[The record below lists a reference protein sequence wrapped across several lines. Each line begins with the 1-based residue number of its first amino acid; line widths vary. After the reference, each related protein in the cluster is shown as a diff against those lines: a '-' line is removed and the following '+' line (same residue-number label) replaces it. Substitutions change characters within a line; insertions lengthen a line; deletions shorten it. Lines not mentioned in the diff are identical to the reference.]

1 MVKLNK
7 IQQEC
12 REPAGRGCSF
22 AVLNYHRVMPMH
34 TFWNEQVLDVGV
46 FEQQLLQLKR
56 FFRVLSL
63 EQALQLAAEGNV
75 PANAVVITIDDGFAD
90 CYDHIFPLLQRY
102 QLPATFFISTQGLQ
116 QGYLW
121 ENQIAN
127 AILQAP
133 AEVTMLK
140 LQERQFAS
148 NGKTERHRSIVAI
161 TDLIKYHPMA
171 QRNQLIGDLIA
182 QTGEPHMHHE
192 FVTAEQLKQ
201 MAAAGMTIGAHTV
214 HHPILALE
222 SAETAQKEIAQ
233 SKAILEQLLA
243 QPVHYFAY
251 PNGKFA
257 VDFSDEHVT
266 QVQDS
271 GFVAAFCTDWGQ
283 ARPTQECRFRLRRF
297 TPWDRNPW
305 FFSLRLA
312 LHIVAER
319 YSIKFLKEWVGTHG
333 N

>member
-1 MVKLNK
+1 MLNLNK
-7 IQQEC
+7 AQQAC
-12 REPAGRGCSF
+12 NKSRGSGCSF
-22 AVLNYHRVMPMH
+22 AVLNYHRVMPIN

-46 FEQQLLQLKR
+46 FEQQLLQLKL

-63 EQALQLAAEGNV
+63 EQALQLASQCKV

-90 CYDHIFPLLQRY
+90 CYDHIFPLLQHY
-102 QLPATFFISTQGLQ
+102 QLPATFFISTQGLL

-133 AEVTMLK
+133 AEITLLT
-140 LQERQFAS
+140 LQDRQFNS

-171 QRNQLIGDLIA
+171 QRNQLIADLIA
-182 QTGEPHMHHE
+182 QTGVPHMHHE
-192 FVTAEQLKQ
+192 FVTADQLRQ

-222 SAETAQKEIAQ
+222 SAETAREEIAQ
-233 SKAILEQLLA
+233 SKATLEQLLA

-257 VDFSDEHVT
+257 VDFSEEHVA
-266 QVQDS
+266 QVRDS
-271 GFVAAFCTDWGQ
+271 GFAAAFCTDWGQ
-283 ARPTQECRFRLRRF
+283 ARPTEECRFRLRRF

-319 YSIKFLKEWVGTHG
+319 YSIRFLKEWVGTHG

>member
-1 MVKLNK
+1 MLKPNK
-7 IQQEC
+7 VQHEC
-12 REPAGRGCSF
+12 SNSAGSNCSF
-22 AVLNYHRVMPMH
+22 AVLNYHRVMPIH

-46 FEQQLLQLKR
+46 FEQQLQQLKR

-63 EQALQLAAEGNV
+63 EQALQLAAAGKV
-75 PANAVVITIDDGFAD
+75 PTNAVVITIDDGFAD

-133 AEVTMLK
+133 VEITMLK
-140 LQERQFAS
+140 LQDLAFAT
-148 NGKTERHRSIVAI
+148 GDKTERHRSIVAI

-171 QRNQLIGDLIA
+171 QRNQLIAELIA
-182 QTGEPHMHHE
+182 QTGEPQMHHE

-222 SAETAQKEIAQ
+222 SAETALAEIIR
-233 SKAILEQLLA
+233 SKIILEEILD
-243 QPVHYFAY
+243 QPVQYFAY
-251 PNGKFA
+251 PNGKYML
-257 VDFSDEHVT
+257 DFCDIHMSMVLK
-266 QVQDS
+266 S
-271 GFVAAFCTDWGQ
+271 GFYAAFCTDKGQ
-283 ARPTQECRFRLRRF
+283 AQPSLENRFKLRRF
-297 TPWDRNPW
+297 TPWDQNPW
-305 FFSLRLA
+305 LFSLRLA
-312 LHIVAER
+312 IHIISEHLD
-319 YSIKFLKEWVGTHG
+319 IKFLKKWLG
-333 N
+333 NF